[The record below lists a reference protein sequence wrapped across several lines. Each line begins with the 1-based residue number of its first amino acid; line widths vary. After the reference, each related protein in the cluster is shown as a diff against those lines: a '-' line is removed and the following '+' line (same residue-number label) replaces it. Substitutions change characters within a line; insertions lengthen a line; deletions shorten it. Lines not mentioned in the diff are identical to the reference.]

1 MQEKIYSSK
10 NLHYLEPQLVDNIDS
25 KNKLKDGWYLETSKG
40 FINVENIVS
49 INDLDNE
56 DKYLKDSNI
65 YGKRWRTNEE
75 FSQVD
80 SYLKNIL
87 GNYYISL
94 VGNGFEYFPYQNAS
108 VINANITFNK
118 INDKNIKRVRKRKKN
133 YSHRPHKY

>member
-75 FSQVD
+75 FNQVD

-94 VGNGFEYFPYQNAS
+94 VENGFKYFPYQNES
-108 VINANITFNK
+108 VINPNITFNE
-118 INDKNIKRVRKRKKN
+118 INDKKIKRVRKRKKN
-133 YSHRPHKY
+133 YYF

>member
-75 FSQVD
+75 FNQVD
-80 SYLKNIL
+80 SYLKH
-87 GNYYISL
+87 SKD
-94 VGNGFEYFPYQNAS
+94 S
-108 VINANITFNK
+108 
-118 INDKNIKRVRKRKKN
+118 
-133 YSHRPHKY
+133 KYTSGK